1 MPRSKLKIA
10 KTSYWKTI
18 KLFLLREVKE
28 DLKKREHISC
38 LWIERFSFVKM
49 FIFPQTDYDDKFNV
63 SVGTTGARIFGQT
76 LLQVSL

>member
-28 DLKKREHISC
+28 DLREHISC

-49 FIFPQTDYDDKFNV
+49 FIFPQIDCDDKFNV
-63 SVGTTGARIFGQT
+63 SVGTAHARIFSQT